1 MLKYLIKRLLHGLFS
16 IVVVIGIVM
25 LLIYSLMDRQLIFA
39 ADSVYQN
46 LGNNQKKQ
54 YMYRMWE
61 NYGYIDY
68 VTYEEYI
75 ASLVA
80 SGELDSSELEKIQ
93 DLGKKAE
100 DDSETVA
107 EYVKKF
113 SEYYES
119 KGYTIVRLDA
129 ITIKKGRKYADGGQE
144 ALFAYRDKP
153 LLTRLTGYFTGI
165 VDIDSIHYVDDS
177 IDIGKRG
184 ISFTLHDPA
193 YGGEKFSPALI
204 GNGTKYKYLLY
215 FDNNFP
221 YIHQNL
227 IKISLGKSYT
237 VNAGIDVFDT
247 MTQSQGSYVSSE
259 VTFPSGVVEASAD
272 DLHTAT
278 YVKGSLASSTLN
290 QRLFVDDYTNVSTV
304 KNGLS
309 KIGYSFVI
317 GLISSIIAYVLG
329 VSLGIAMARHKDKAI
344 DKIGTIYIV
353 FAIAVPSLAYIFMVK
368 AIGGSA
374 GLPTT
379 FDMESTSK
387 LMYVL
392 PIISLSIKSI
402 ADLMKWL
409 RRYMIDQQ
417 NSDYVKFAKACGLTD
432 NEIFRKHIFKNA
444 VIPIIHGIPGTILTA
459 LVGAIITE
467 KVYVVPG
474 AGNLLVEAIA
484 KYDNG
489 VIVGVTLFYTALGI
503 TSVILGDILMAMFDP
518 RISFSD
524 KAR

>member
-1 MLKYLIKRLLHGLFS
+1 
-16 IVVVIGIVM
+16 
-25 LLIYSLMDRQLIFA
+25 
-39 ADSVYQN
+39 
-46 LGNNQKKQ
+46 
-54 YMYRMWE
+54 
-61 NYGYIDY
+61 
-68 VTYEEYI
+68 
-75 ASLVA
+75 
-80 SGELDSSELEKIQ
+80 
-93 DLGKKAE
+93 
-100 DDSETVA
+100 
-107 EYVKKF
+107 
-113 SEYYES
+113 
-119 KGYTIVRLDA
+119 
-129 ITIKKGRKYADGGQE
+129 
-144 ALFAYRDKP
+144 
-153 LLTRLTGYFTGI
+153 
-165 VDIDSIHYVDDS
+165 DDS
-177 IDIGKRG
+177 IDIGERG

-193 YGGEKFSPALI
+193 YGGDKFSPAII

-227 IKISLGKSYT
+227 IKISLGTSYT

-247 MTQSQGSYVSSE
+247 MTLAQGSYVTSE

-278 YVKGSLASSTLN
+278 YVKGSLESSALN

-304 KNGLS
+304 KSGLS

-344 DKIGTIYIV
+344 DKIGTAYIV

-444 VIPIIHGIPGTILTA
+444 VIPIVHGIPGTILAA

-489 VIVGVTLFYTALGI
+489 VIVGVTLFYTLLGI